1 MADYDMMT
9 PYLDSFMFSN
19 NNNNTNSMIKN
30 KDTYIPLNGTGA
42 GAAGTTNN
50 MKLGD
55 PNNYVDTRSNPTVT
69 AVNNLTNNNANID
82 AAYGNSSFA
91 VNVEGQRRPQNK
103 PVDIFRPESMKNIGL
118 PELEEVNQ
126 PTDTYKKLM
135 PMGDTTADDLI
146 NKYNPA
152 FIDERKVEEMARNN
166 IGNQTFSEGGA
177 DLAWESSKPV
187 AAPTLDSLNKDS
199 MLTASEVAVPVPEGG
214 GGMMDKLKGIA
225 SSETIGTAL
234 AFSPLLGM
242 VDGIQQRKAAIKNL
256 EDSKNSTLSALGG
269 LANAKELED
278 RSIADQYS
286 EDVRRVGA
294 LENEQMSAQLEKIA
308 GAKTGGLVSGS
319 QKEMSD
325 DVVDASSTK
334 VDIQIAKLSDER
346 ASAEAR
352 SLSASKQERQKL
364 NQTIKEIDAKIKEAQ
379 REQITGPLK
388 SVIDVGSNLLMASN
402 PALAIGM
409 QVGKSLIS

>member
-55 PNNYVDTRSNPTVT
+55 PNNYVDTRSNPTVK
-69 AVNNLTNNNANID
+69 AVNNLTNNNAID
-82 AAYGNSSFA
+82 AAYADSPFA

-103 PVDIFRPESMKNIGL
+103 PVDIIRPESMKNIGL
-118 PELEEVNQ
+118 PELEPVQEMT
-126 PTDTYKKLM
+126 PGFKKHIAPPVSPLSSQNIQTSNYAQKRASM
-135 PMGDTTADDLI
+135 
-146 NKYNPA
+146 
-152 FIDERKVEEMARNN
+152 EKVVGSSPPGLEMRNV
-166 IGNQTFSEGGA
+166 SPSGA
-177 DLAWESSKPV
+177 PN
-187 AAPTLDSLNKDS
+187 LDSKG
-199 MLTASEVAVPVPEGG
+199 MMATVPEGG
-214 GGMMDKLKGIA
+214 GGMMDKLKGVA

-269 LANAKELED
+269 LANVKELED

-379 REQITGPLK
+379 REQVTGPLK